1 SGTYD
6 NLAAFQCRYD
16 WCVVFE
22 HFESTRRTGYGH
34 GRDVAFK
41 NGLVWGNDGK
51 SHVNCGYTASAN
63 SFLPFSIASSMV
75 PTKLKAASGYSSTS
89 PSMIM
94 LNPLM
99 VSLRSTNTPLRPV
112 NCSATWKGWDRKRCT
127 RRARAT
133 TNLSSS
139 DSSSIPRI
147 AMISCS
153 SL

>member
-1 SGTYD
+1 GLSCVIFLFLRLLYPFGKYSDTVVNHLHNTTDNFKNIFPFSGTYD

-94 LNPLM
+94 LNPL
-99 VSLRSTNTPLRPV
+99 
-112 NCSATWKGWDRKRCT
+112 
-127 RRARAT
+127 
-133 TNLSSS
+133 
-139 DSSSIPRI
+139 
-147 AMISCS
+147 
-153 SL
+153 